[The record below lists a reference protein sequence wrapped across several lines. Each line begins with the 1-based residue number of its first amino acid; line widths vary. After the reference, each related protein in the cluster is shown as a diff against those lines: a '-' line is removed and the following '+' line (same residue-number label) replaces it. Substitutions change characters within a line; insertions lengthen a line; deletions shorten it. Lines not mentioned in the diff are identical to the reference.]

1 MFPLFRLLALSLGVC
16 GAEAKGGVAMLE
28 CAMDM
33 IFVTD
38 IFVNFRTGFVDS
50 ETGFIVYDYNSV
62 AREYLRSWFALDVV
76 SGIPFCLFDVDALS
90 QIRALKILKGSRV
103 LKALKLMRFLKL
115 SRLIKGSS
123 ILSRIDPDTVDQIED
138 FLADGLTRTV
148 LRMLRIVL
156 LMGLVCHYM
165 ACGWTL
171 AG

>member
-1 MFPLFRLLALSLGVC
+1 
-16 GAEAKGGVAMLE
+16 
-28 CAMDM
+28 M
-33 IFVTD
+33 IFGEFVHGTVT
-38 IFVNFRTGFVDS
+38 
-50 ETGFIVYDYNSV
+50 E
-62 AREYLRSWFALDVV
+62 DVPDDERFHHDEANAHESRCAGDCDEV
-76 SGIPFCLFDVDALS
+76 CMEGINGTMWQVIS
-90 QIRALKILKGSRV
+90 KST

>member
-1 MFPLFRLLALSLGVC
+1 MVHLAFRLL
-16 GAEAKGGVAMLE
+16 GAEAKDGVAVLE
-28 CAMDM
+28 CAMDL

-50 ETGFIVYDYNSV
+50 ETGLIIYDYNLV
-62 AREYLRSWFALDVV
+62 AREYLRTWFALDLV

-103 LKALKLMRFLKL
+103 LKAIKLMRFLKL
-115 SRLIKGSS
+115 SRLIKGSAL
-123 ILSRIDPDTVDQIED
+123 LSRIDPDTVDQIED
-138 FLADGLTRTV
+138 FLADGLTRTC

-156 LMGLVCHYM
+156 LMGLMCHYM
-165 ACGWTL
+165 ACAWTL